1 MSQLIDRRMKRPEHN
16 TPTLPST
23 PRSEIDATLRIPVGI
38 SSCLLGAEV
47 RFDGGHKRDAYILG
61 TLAQY
66 FEFIPVCPEVAIGL
80 SVPREPIRLVGD
92 RHDPRA
98 IGTKTTSLDATDRLR
113 KYGQR
118 VAKQLNSVC
127 GYIFKKG
134 SPSCGME
141 RVKVYSERGVPTA
154 TGTGIFARAF
164 MEANPLIPCE
174 EEGRLGDPVLRE
186 NFVQRVFVLHRW
198 RNLSATRL
206 TAGKIVEFHTRHKLI
221 VLAHGQQAYRRL
233 GQTVAKAGS
242 ESVRDLANRYIAELM
257 LALSI
262 RATRKSHANVLLH
275 LLGYLKKHLDVKDK
289 AEMVEC
295 IDLFRLGLVPLI
307 VPITLLK
314 HHFRHFPDPYVTS
327 QYYLSPH
334 PQELMLRNEL

>member
-1 MSQLIDRRMKRPEHN
+1 MDRPQHN
-16 TPTLPST
+16 APTLTATRVSVA
-23 PRSEIDATLRIPVGI
+23 DATSRIPVGI

-80 SVPREPIRLVGD
+80 SVPREPIRLVGN
-92 RHDPRA
+92 RLDPRA

-118 VAKQLNSVC
+118 VAKQLSPVC

-141 RVKVYSERGVPTA
+141 RVKIYSERGISTA
-154 TGTGIFARAF
+154 NGTGIFARAF
-164 MEANPLIPCE
+164 MDANPLIPCE
-174 EEGRLGDPVLRE
+174 EEGRLGDPVLRD
-186 NFVQRVFVLHRW
+186 NFIQRVFVLHRW
-198 RNLSATRL
+198 RNLNKSRL
-206 TAGKIVEFHTRHKLI
+206 TAGKLVEFHTRHKLI
-221 VLAHGQQAYRRL
+221 LLAHGQQAYRRL
-233 GQTVAKAGS
+233 GQIVAKAGT
-242 ESVRDLANRYIAELM
+242 ETIRDLADRYIAELM

-262 RATRKSHANVLLH
+262 RATRKNHANVLLH
-275 LLGYLKKHLDVKDK
+275 LIGYLKKHLDVNDK
-289 AEMVEC
+289 AEMIEC
-295 IDLFRLGLVPLI
+295 VDLFRRGLVPLI
-307 VPITLLK
+307 VPVTLLK

-334 PQELMLRNEL
+334 PQELMLRNAL